1 MATISNVTTEIINT
15 KQNGIS
21 LHCLWEAL
29 VTGSLDGDAFINPNF
44 KDICVQVKGTPDT
57 AILTMQGT
65 NDKGAAGTETW
76 FTLTDGAGIAAGNDV
91 LFNNTVGAKQIYERP
106 YKIRP
111 LVSSVGASTDLDV
124 TIIAS
129 TTARR

>member
-1 MATISNVTTEIINT
+1 MATITNVTTEIANSRH
-15 KQNGIS
+15 NGIS
-21 LHCLWEAL
+21 LHCIWEAL
-29 VTGSLDGDAFINPNF
+29 VTGSLDGDAFVNPNF
-44 KDICVQVKGTPDT
+44 KDVCVQVKGTPDT

-65 NDKGAAGTETW
+65 NDTTSEIW
-76 FTLTDGAGIAAGNDV
+76 FTLTDLAGNDV
-91 LFNNTVGAKQIYERP
+91 VFNNVVGGMQIAETP

-129 TTARR
+129 STVRR

>member
-15 KQNGIS
+15 KQNGITI
-21 LHCLWEAL
+21 HCIWETL

-44 KDICVQVKGTPDT
+44 KDLCVQVKGTFDSAT
-57 AILTMQGT
+57 VTLQGT
-65 NDKGAAGTETW
+65 NDTSSETW
-76 FTLTDGAGIAAGNDV
+76 FPLTNAVETAVAFTSAGGM
-91 LFNNTVGAKQIYERP
+91 QIHETP

-124 TIIAS
+124 TLVAS

>member
-1 MATISNVTTEIINT
+1 MATISNVTTEIRNT
-15 KQNGIS
+15 IQDGIT

-44 KDICVQVKGTPDT
+44 KDICVQVKGTFDT
-57 AILTMQGT
+57 ATLTMQGT
-65 NDKGAAGTETW
+65 NDKGDAGTETW
-76 FTLTDGAGIAAGNDV
+76 FTLTDGVGIAAGNNV
-91 LFNNTVGAKQIYERP
+91 VFTAAGAKQIYEAP

-111 LVSSVGASTDLDV
+111 LVSSVGATTDLDV
-124 TIIAS
+124 TLVAS

>member
-1 MATISNVTTEIINT
+1 MATIANVTTEIVNT
-15 KQNGIS
+15 KQNGIT

-29 VTGSLDGDAFINPNF
+29 VTGSLDGDAFVNPNF
-44 KDICVQVKGTPDT
+44 KDICVQVKGTPNT

-65 NDKGAAGTETW
+65 NDTGAAGTETW
-76 FTLTDGAGIAAGNDV
+76 ATLTDGAGTDI
-91 LFNNTVGAKQIYERP
+91 LFNNVVGSMQIHETP

-111 LVSSVGASTDLDV
+111 LVSSVGGSTDLDV
-124 TIIAS
+124 TIVAS

>member
-1 MATISNVTTEIINT
+1 MATIANVTTEVINT

-21 LHCLWEAL
+21 LHCIWEGL
-29 VTGSLDGDAFINPNF
+29 VTGSLDGDAFVNPNF
-44 KDICVQVKGTPDT
+44 KDICMQVKGTFDT
-57 AILTMQGT
+57 ATITMQGT
-65 NDKGAAGTETW
+65 NDTGAAGTETW
-76 FTLTDGAGIAAGNDV
+76 FTLTDGNGIAAGNNV
-91 LFNNTVGAKQIYERP
+91 VFTAAGGKQIYETP

>member
-1 MATISNVTTEIINT
+1 MATITKVITEIVNGA
-15 KQNGIS
+15 QNGIT
-21 LHCLWEAL
+21 LHCIWETL

-65 NDKGAAGTETW
+65 NDKGVAGTETW

-91 LFNNTVGAKQIYERP
+91 VFNNTVGGKQIYETP

-129 TTARR
+129 TTVRK